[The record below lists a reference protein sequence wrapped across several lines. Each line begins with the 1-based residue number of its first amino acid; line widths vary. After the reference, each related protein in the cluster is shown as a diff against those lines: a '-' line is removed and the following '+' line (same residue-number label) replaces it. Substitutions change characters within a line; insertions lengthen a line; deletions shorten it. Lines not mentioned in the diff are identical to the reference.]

1 MVSENLYV
9 PGGRKMNIRR
19 WMMCLVMLVSDAA
32 ATACSQ
38 NTVDQIEEADTV
50 QGKDENIVS
59 ESRAVS
65 GQNVDEAYFTQN

>member
-1 MVSENLYV
+1 
-9 PGGRKMNIRR
+9 MNIRR

-65 GQNVDEAYFTQN
+65 GQNVDEAYYTQN

>member
-1 MVSENLYV
+1 
-9 PGGRKMNIRR
+9 MNIRR

>member
-1 MVSENLYV
+1 
-9 PGGRKMNIRR
+9 MNIRR
-19 WMMCLVMLVSDAA
+19 WMMCLVMLVSAA
-32 ATACSQ
+32 ATTACSQ